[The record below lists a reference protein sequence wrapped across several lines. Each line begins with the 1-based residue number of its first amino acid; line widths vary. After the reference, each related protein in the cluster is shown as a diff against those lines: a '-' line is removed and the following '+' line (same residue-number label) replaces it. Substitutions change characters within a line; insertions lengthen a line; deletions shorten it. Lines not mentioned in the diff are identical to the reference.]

1 MVEVL
6 VAELVVTDQHLA
18 QPLGQ
23 EILVAEEQLNQ
34 Q

>member
-18 QPLGQ
+18 QLLEQ
-23 EILVAEEQLNQ
+23 EILVAEERLKEQ
-34 Q
+34 